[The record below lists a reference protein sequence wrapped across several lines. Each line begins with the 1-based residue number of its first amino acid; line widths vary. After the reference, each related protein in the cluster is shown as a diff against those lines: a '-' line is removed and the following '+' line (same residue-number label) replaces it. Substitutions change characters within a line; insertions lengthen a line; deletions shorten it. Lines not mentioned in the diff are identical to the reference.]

1 MCDRYVPWP
10 GTGPGQAAAG
20 AWGQCREDD
29 AFVRELVDN
38 HLKLHGSQHGNPAKG
53 PEAIINRAVSRRGPM
68 RQILG
73 SDSHATAKVQALQAN
88 LDATAETAPTTGFPA
103 TT

>member
-1 MCDRYVPWP
+1 M
-10 GTGPGQAAAG
+10 GTV
-20 AWGQCREDD
+20 RDDD
-29 AFVRELVDN
+29 AFVRETVDN
-38 HLKLHGSQHGNPAKG
+38 HLELHGSRHGNPAKG
-53 PEAIINRAVSRRGPM
+53 PETIINRAVSGRGPM

-73 SDSHATAKVQALQAN
+73 SDSHACATAKVQALQAN